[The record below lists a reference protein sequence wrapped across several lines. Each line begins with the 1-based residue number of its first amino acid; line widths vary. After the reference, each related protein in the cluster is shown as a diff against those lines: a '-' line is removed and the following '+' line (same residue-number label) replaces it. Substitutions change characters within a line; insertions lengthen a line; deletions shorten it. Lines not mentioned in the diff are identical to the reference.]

1 MVEVANNGD
10 GRVRD
15 LVDLL
20 ENHLH
25 ADEREFAKSIQI
37 TPDITDEALDAMF
50 LDESFDRCKLLRQ
63 LSVTNLATANAS
75 KAIVTKV
82 KLSNE
87 DEVEDMQDI
96 YLR

>member
-1 MVEVANNGD
+1 MAEVVNDGN

-37 TPDITDEALDAMF
+37 TPDITDEALDALF
-50 LDESFDRCKLLRQ
+50 LDESFDRCKLLR
-63 LSVTNLATANAS
+63 
-75 KAIVTKV
+75 
-82 KLSNE
+82 
-87 DEVEDMQDI
+87 
-96 YLR
+96 